1 MTARALSWTPATIVT
16 NASRVI
22 MPHMIWL
29 AEMFSD
35 PYFGGH
41 ETTRLHSDGE
51 CGSRWWHPGP
61 LTIRRSEET
70 GSDRARDVRRPSRD
84 GGESRADTRSSP
96 RDRIH
101 RRRAAV
107 VLQSLWSHALAGGGD
122 AQERRT
128 ARALVSHVG
137 RHDLRRVGAQPRN
150 GEAARPPVSHRPR
163 FRGLD
168 QADTR
173 RLARVGRSLQRGG
186 GGGPES
192 GHLAGLPK
200 RGLPP
205 EADRR
210 ADPVRRLHQPP
221 RSHGHAAP
229 TRRRQHA
236 DRRRRSHAVSAEVS
250 GTLLALPSE
259 RRGRRSLARHR
270 AGKGHL
276 RLQAI
281 PGGRA
286 APRTEACVRGAG
298 DGERLGRGYG
308 GCPREL

>member
-1 MTARALSWTPATIVT
+1 MTASALSWTPATMAT

-61 LTIRRSEET
+61 LTIRR
-70 GSDRARDVRRPSRD
+70 
-84 GGESRADTRSSP
+84 GGETRSDTRSSP

-107 VLQSLWSHALAGGGD
+107 VVQSFWSHALAGGGD

-173 RLARVGRSLQRGG
+173 RLARVGRSL
-186 GGGPES
+186 
-192 GHLAGLPK
+192 
-200 RGLPP
+200 
-205 EADRR
+205 
-210 ADPVRRLHQPP
+210 
-221 RSHGHAAP
+221 
-229 TRRRQHA
+229 
-236 DRRRRSHAVSAEVS
+236 
-250 GTLLALPSE
+250 
-259 RRGRRSLARHR
+259 
-270 AGKGHL
+270 
-276 RLQAI
+276 
-281 PGGRA
+281 
-286 APRTEACVRGAG
+286 
-298 DGERLGRGYG
+298 
-308 GCPREL
+308 

>member
-1 MTARALSWTPATIVT
+1 MTASALSWTPATMAT

-107 VLQSLWSHALAGGGD
+107 VLQSLWS
-122 AQERRT
+122 
-128 ARALVSHVG
+128 RALVSHVG

-192 GHLAGLPK
+192 GHLAGLP
-200 RGLPP
+200 
-205 EADRR
+205 
-210 ADPVRRLHQPP
+210 
-221 RSHGHAAP
+221 
-229 TRRRQHA
+229 
-236 DRRRRSHAVSAEVS
+236 
-250 GTLLALPSE
+250 
-259 RRGRRSLARHR
+259 
-270 AGKGHL
+270 
-276 RLQAI
+276 
-281 PGGRA
+281 
-286 APRTEACVRGAG
+286 
-298 DGERLGRGYG
+298 
-308 GCPREL
+308 